1 MQNYKNYTT
10 CPETLRRA
18 INRLHYFLKNIFPWA
33 IYCLCA
39 KYSLKGLIPV
49 LVHKTTAVLAAHEP
63 FLIKKISH
71 IVEKDSELSQNIWY
85 FVKLKFLKA
94 DDLLLLFLKKRKK
107 KLFFIL
113 GMAHADPFVVQ
124 IGPPQKC
131 NSYRVFFF
139 SPELLDCNR
148 SY

>member
-1 MQNYKNYTT
+1 MGDLLPVCK
-10 CPETLRRA
+10 
-18 INRLHYFLKNIFPWA
+18 IFIERPDTSTGTEDHSCFSWTWA
-33 IYCLCA
+33 
-39 KYSLKGLIPV
+39 
-49 LVHKTTAVLAAHEP
+49 

-124 IGPPQKC
+124 IGPPK
-131 NSYRVFFF
+131 NAIPTGFFF
-139 SPELLDCNR
+139 FQNYWIATEVININWIP
-148 SY
+148 